1 MLCLTPASLLMKK
14 SLCPMEARE
23 IVARVICLSA
33 QVMCV
38 SYLQAAPWEE
48 FPVFDLA
55 GERVKGGAKV

>member
-1 MLCLTPASLLMKK
+1 
-14 SLCPMEARE
+14 MEARE